1 MEVHVALSFK
11 ELNNKFEVNT
21 SSAEDDL
28 VAKGRSSTNDNK
40 WGKMKSKSR
49 SKNGGNTAPIMFS
62 LQKGKTHNKTLLERQ
77 KKKATNLDRLLND
90 YE

>member
-40 WGKMKSKSR
+40 
-49 SKNGGNTAPIMFS
+49 
-62 LQKGKTHNKTLLERQ
+62 
-77 KKKATNLDRLLND
+77 
-90 YE
+90 

>member
-1 MEVHVALSFK
+1 MCSLSKTHDHFKKILLYGREAYSLMEVHVALSFK

-40 WGKMKSKSR
+40 
-49 SKNGGNTAPIMFS
+49 
-62 LQKGKTHNKTLLERQ
+62 
-77 KKKATNLDRLLND
+77 
-90 YE
+90 